1 MDLVWTVVVVQTGVQ
16 SVVQSVVCGAEC
28 GAECGAGCGA
38 VCGAGYTMPCSV
50 HHGALKAWCFYM
62 EHMKFLGYS
71 PRGLP
76 LERWPFVTSVR
87 RGHPATTSCH

>member
-1 MDLVWTVVVVQTGVQ
+1 VVQTGVQ
-16 SVVQSVVCGAEC
+16 SVVQSVLC

-38 VCGAGYTMPCSV
+38 GYTMPYSV

-76 LERWPFVTSVR
+76 LERWSFVTSVR

>member
-1 MDLVWTVVVVQTGVQ
+1 MVVVQTGVQ

-38 VCGAGYTMPCSV
+38 VCGAGYTMPQCHV
-50 HHGALKAWCFYM
+50 VYTKAWCFYM